1 VAERKQAPPDLA
13 RRLGSV
19 LRNAQD
25 RNLGRRAVRAGLL
38 REQELTGPVGVEE
51 LLRGRG
57 VSAERIKELQDEL
70 DREDYALFRP
80 DRAMPPEVSAVLGE
94 PERRMAEFVRV
105 ARLGQGGIGEVW
117 KAWDTRLGRW
127 VALKLPMATPDAEQA
142 TERFSRE
149 ALAAARL
156 SHPNIV
162 SIHRVA
168 EENGRC
174 FIVMQYVEGKSLRGM
189 KLELPRALETMRD
202 VAAAVHY
209 AHEQGV
215 IHRDLKPGNIVIGAD
230 GRPFVLDFG
239 LAHLQEAGRVQSREG
254 LVAGTAS
261 YMSPEQARGEP
272 AARERATDVYS
283 LGASLYEL
291 VTGRAPFDGASFAE
305 TLQKV
310 LNNDLESPRRLNS
323 AIPRDVESVIL
334 KAMDKDPRRRY
345 ATAKALAED
354 LDRCLRG
361 EPILAGAFG
370 QTIRRSVRRNRGFLW
385 AAVAAIVL
393 FGAWRAWV
401 FTSENAARA
410 EAEARSR
417 EKERELRGICDMANV
432 SIQAMLGL
440 RRAAANEKMGEFFSK
455 VEGTYSAAKQKGHA
469 SPELD
474 WLLGRGYRA
483 MMDDARALQCQER
496 ALSADPKYAPSLYE
510 KFVLLTINMA
520 LPGRLSEAET
530 AELARMRGHDE
541 LDQRTLEGMFAQ
553 SNGEGARAR
562 AILEKVVLQD
572 PGRVEAWETLARTF
586 LPARVEL
593 APPKDQAEA
602 YRKAEEVLN
611 LAVVQDRGYIPFLMK
626 RGELRR
632 SRAGALGQMGQDPVQ
647 IFQSSEDD
655 FGQALKLRPAVEAW
669 TARARLRVIYGLHR
683 AALGENPS
691 KEFDLADEDFGQAEL
706 LRPKDPSVV
715 EGRSFSLRSRADYL
729 VSKGESP
736 LKELET
742 MESVAADY
750 LAVRPLPPGAWAN
763 IALLWAAQALY
774 RGGLGED
781 PTSDYGRADE
791 AFAKTGETTS
801 VAVSWEWAR
810 VRVLHARLRV
820 KGRCEPS
827 AEIDRAFENLR
838 HIPDTQSSPEI
849 LLTKGMFWRT
859 KGEQRMMCGSDPS
872 PDFEESLRNL
882 GRILDVNP
890 VSAEASTERGHLELS
905 WGRYRTKLGDRRGGQ
920 DHYAKSVRFF
930 EEAVK
935 INDSLSG
942 PLREWLREA
951 RRGMLGAY

>member
-38 REQELTGPVGVEE
+38 TEQDLSGPIGVEE
-51 LLRGRG
+51 LLRVKG
-57 VSAERIKELQDEL
+57 VSAERLKELQDEL

-80 DRAMPPEVSAVLGE
+80 DRAMPPEVSALLGE
-94 PERRMAEFVRV
+94 PERRLAEFVRV
-105 ARLGQGGIGEVW
+105 SRLGQGGIGEVW
-117 KAWDTRLGRW
+117 KAWDARLGRW
-127 VALKLPMATPDAEQA
+127 VAIKLPMATPDAEQA
-142 TERFSRE
+142 TERFTRE

-189 KLELPRALETMRD
+189 KLELKKALETMRD
-202 VAAAVHY
+202 VASAVHY
-209 AHEQGV
+209 AHEHGV

-310 LNNDLESPRRLNS
+310 LNNDLESPRKLNPS
-323 AIPRDVESVIL
+323 LPRDVETVIL

-345 ATAKALAED
+345 ATAQALSED

-361 EPILAGAFG
+361 EPIVAGALS
-370 QTIRRSVRRNRGFLW
+370 QTIRRSMRRNRALW
-385 AAVAAIVL
+385 WALPAAIVL
-393 FGAWRAWV
+393 LGAWRAWLW
-401 FTSENAARA
+401 TGETAARS

-455 VEGTYSAAKQKGHA
+455 VESACMGAKKKGHA

-483 MMDDARALQCQER
+483 MMEDAKALECQDRAL
-496 ALSADPKYAPSLYE
+496 AVDPKYAPSLYE

-530 AELARMRGHDE
+530 AELARLRGHDE
-541 LDQRTLEGMFAQ
+541 LDQRTLEGIFAQ
-553 SNGEGARAR
+553 SSGESPRAR
-562 AILEKVVLQD
+562 AILEKVVAQD
-572 PGRVEAWETLARTF
+572 PGRVEAWETLARTH
-586 LPARVEL
+586 LPALVEQS
-593 APPKDQAEA
+593 APREQEEA
-602 YRKAEEVLN
+602 YRRAEEVFN
-611 LAVVQDRGYIPFLMK
+611 LAVVQDPGYVPFLMK

-632 SRAGALGQMGQDPVQ
+632 SRAGALRQMGQDPLQ
-647 IFQSSEDD
+647 IYQSSEDD
-655 FGQALKLRPAVEAW
+655 YGMAIKLRPAVDAYA
-669 TARARLRVIYGLHR
+669 ARARLRVNYGVHR
-683 AALGENPS
+683 SGLGENPT
-691 KEFDLADEDFGQAEL
+691 KEFELADEDFDKAARL
-706 LRPKDPSVV
+706 SPKDPSVV
-715 EGRSFSLRSRADYL
+715 EGRSFALRCRADYL
-729 VSKGESP
+729 VSRGESP

-742 MESVAADY
+742 MESVAAAY
-750 LAVRPLPPGAWAN
+750 LAERPLPAGAWMN
-763 IALLWAAQALY
+763 VALLWAAQALY

-781 PTSDYGRADE
+781 PTSDYARADE
-791 AFAKTGETTS
+791 AFSKTGEAAGA
-801 VAVSWEWAR
+801 AVCASWAR
-810 VRVLHARLRV
+810 VRVQHARYRM
-820 KGRCEPS
+820 KRHHEPTV
-827 AEIDRAFENLR
+827 ELDRAQENLK
-838 HIPDTQSSPEI
+838 HVPDSVFNPEAW
-849 LLTKGMFWRT
+849 LTKAMFWRT
-859 KGEQRMMCGSDPS
+859 KGEQHMMCGSDPS
-872 PDFEESLRNL
+872 KDFEESLRNL
-882 GRILDVNP
+882 ERILDVNP

-905 WGRYRTKLGDRRGGQ
+905 WGRSRTKVGDRRGGQ

-935 INDSLSG
+935 INDALSG